1 MADASVTYEVK
12 GTSDVQEQTDK
23 AQKAMGQ
30 MEKAIEGLNKKM
42 STWGKDLIL
51 SYIAPMVLLN
61 KAIDYIA
68 ASIEKQRQAVADAVE
83 FTRKGESKELDPAF
97 VYLARKRAEQEQTAT
112 DKEKAKVGRQ
122 VETEKFLE
130 NASEQDM
137 QRLFKRLG
145 PGSELLYNLGFARRS
160 AYAEDTSIQNAVRDI
175 QNADRMREEEER
187 NKGKGPGGIDTMAVQ
202 NAVFG
207 MGTSPIIT
215 SMQEQLDVQRTQADT
230 LRRIEERL
238 PPREEDYTRGSQGTP
253 YRPTITFR

>member
-23 AQKAMGQ
+23 AQKAMSQ

-97 VYLARKRAEQEQTAT
+97 VYLARKRAAEEQEVA
-112 DKEKAKVGRQ
+112 DKEKANVGRQ

-137 QRLFKRLG
+137 DRFYKRLG
-145 PGSELLYNLGFARRS
+145 PGSRIMLTMATAES
-160 AYAEDTSIQNAVRDI
+160 ASKDVSVQNAVRDI
-175 QNADRMREEEER
+175 QNANRLREEEAAAKAR
-187 NKGKGPGGIDTMAVQ
+187 GTGIDNLSIQ
-202 NAVFG
+202 NPVFG
-207 MGTSPIIT
+207 VGTVNPIVTALDKQMEEQQKQTVLLERIASNSPPKV
-215 SMQEQLDVQRTQADT
+215 EQK
-230 LRRIEERL
+230 
-238 PPREEDYTRGSQGTP
+238 DYTKLPNRATP
-253 YRPTITFR
+253 YGL